1 MSKRTILLA
10 MTALFLLIGLSQSV
24 MAKKVVY
31 LGHQY
36 KGKVNK
42 EDVPEVYLMEALSPM
57 RHMKLH
63 G

>member
-42 EDVPEVYLMEALSPM
+42 EDVPEG
-57 RHMKLH
+57 K
-63 G
+63 GF